1 MEEASTEVCS
11 FWLLREGRKLNEVS
25 NVSPVGTALY
35 ERGRSFKTGEMCPG
49 WEVF

>member
-1 MEEASTEVCS
+1 MEEASTEVAS
-11 FWLLREGRKLNEVS
+11 FWLIRGRRELNEVS
-25 NVSPVGTALY
+25 DVSPVWTALY